1 MTARQRRRSD
11 PMSTGAQHGEQQPPT
26 AAVGDRDETAVRP
39 CADETEIVPTLADA
53 GLELAWSHDENDN
66 AAGTSWGAAAER
78 ASIIVLGAAAVAV
91 VIGLAT
97 WLAFYLMD
105 QNRPMRPPDV
115 KTPTAI
121 APGPTAAAPPPSTVT
136 VTAPPPTV
144 PVASPPSPR
153 HNDGGAPPP
162 ARGTDVFSICPD
174 GHEGVVGGHTSC
186 AFAASV
192 RQSFYASGMPTT
204 VFAYS
209 PVTGDA
215 YEMTCVGR
223 YPAYFS
229 DGSTKISTRCYGGD
243 NAEVV
248 IW

>member
-1 MTARQRRRSD
+1 
-11 PMSTGAQHGEQQPPT
+11 MSTDAQHGEQQPPT
-26 AAVGDRDETAVRP
+26 AAVGDSDETTASP
-39 CADETEIVPTLADA
+39 CADATEIVPPVADA
-53 GLELAWSHDENDN
+53 GLELAWSDDDNDN
-66 AAGTSWGAAAER
+66 AAGSSWGAAAER
-78 ASIIVLGAAAVAV
+78 ASIIVLAAAAVAV

-97 WLAFYLMD
+97 WLAFYLFD
-105 QNRPMRPPDV
+105 RPMRAPDA

-121 APGPTAAAPPPSTVT
+121 ASGPTAAPPPSTVT
-136 VTAPPPTV
+136 VTAAPPPPV
-144 PVASPPSPR
+144 PVEASPPAPR
-153 HNDGGAPPP
+153 HDGGAPAP

-192 RQSFYASGMPTT
+192 RQSFYESGMSTT
-204 VFAYS
+204 VYAYS
-209 PVTGDA
+209 PVTGDG

>member
-1 MTARQRRRSD
+1 
-11 PMSTGAQHGEQQPPT
+11 MSTDAQHGEQQPPT
-26 AAVGDRDETAVRP
+26 AAVGSGDETAVGP
-39 CADETEIVPTLADA
+39 CADATEIVPPVADA
-53 GLELAWSHDENDN
+53 GRELAWSDDENDN

-78 ASIIVLGAAAVAV
+78 ASIIVLGAAVVAV
-91 VIGLAT
+91 VIGLSI
-97 WLAFYLMD
+97 WLAFYLFD
-105 QNRPMRPPDV
+105 QNRPMRAPDA
-115 KTPTAI
+115 KAPTAI
-121 APGPTAAAPPPSTVT
+121 APVPTAGPPPPATVT
-136 VTAPPPTV
+136 VTAAPPPTV
-144 PVASPPSPR
+144 PVEASPPAPR
-153 HNDGGAPPP
+153 HEDGGAPPP
-162 ARGTDVFSICPD
+162 ANGTDVFTICPD

-186 AFAASV
+186 EFASSV
-192 RQSFYASGMPTT
+192 RQSFYASGMSTT

-209 PVTGDA
+209 PVTGDG